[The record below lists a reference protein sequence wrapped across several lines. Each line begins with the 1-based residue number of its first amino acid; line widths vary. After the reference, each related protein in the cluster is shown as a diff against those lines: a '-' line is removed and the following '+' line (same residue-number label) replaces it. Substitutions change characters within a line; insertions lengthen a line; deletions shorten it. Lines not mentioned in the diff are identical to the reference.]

1 MMLARRSKG
10 RKRQLAV
17 GVEDSLIVIGLHPA
31 EVQDRDSAQE
41 VILEL
46 RRLRQ
51 EAVCRPEES
60 VLQRLCGSETGWKV
74 EGARG
79 SRTARDRGQ
88 AQG

>member
-1 MMLARRSKG
+1 MKTTESGGSRGYDAGKKIFEG

-51 EAVCRPEES
+51 
-60 VLQRLCGSETGWKV
+60 
-74 EGARG
+74 
-79 SRTARDRGQ
+79 
-88 AQG
+88 